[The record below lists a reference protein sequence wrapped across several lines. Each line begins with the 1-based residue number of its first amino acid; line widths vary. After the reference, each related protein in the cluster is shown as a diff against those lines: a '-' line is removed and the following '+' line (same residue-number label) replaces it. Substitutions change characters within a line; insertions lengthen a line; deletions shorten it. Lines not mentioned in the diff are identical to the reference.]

1 MTFFRS
7 LSIQKKL
14 TAIIMVTAG
23 VVLLL
28 TTVAFMVTEIVSYR
42 RALVANVSSV
52 AEIIAAN
59 ARMPLSYQEQRLLND
74 ILASLDSEASIREAY
89 IFDQK
94 NHPVA
99 QFVKDRESLK
109 FLSFTENSSQHTRR
123 LETAIERGEAHTFF
137 SSNGLSAFTPVIHDT
152 TRIGMVYLLADLD
165 PLYNRLLWFAIAGIG
180 VMALSIL
187 AAYFIASHLQAY
199 ISQPVLDL
207 VGKMRLTSEFQ
218 MESLVG
224 GPRKKDELK
233 LLDAGFSHLLEQLQQ
248 RNAELEKHQ
257 AELEDQVRQ
266 RTAELQ
272 AAKDLADNANEAKS
286 RFLANMSHE
295 IRTPMIGVLGMT
307 DLLLGTPLDT
317 NQRSLAQTV
326 HRSGE
331 TLLAILN
338 DILDFSKIEAG
349 KLELETV
356 EFNLREAIEEAVEL
370 FTEKAY
376 SKGVELT
383 SLIPT
388 TLPQRVVGDP
398 TRLRQVL
405 FNLIGNAVKFT
416 EQGEVVV
423 ELELDK
429 GRADKTG
436 IRFSVSDTGIGIDET
451 VRARIFDSFSQADN
465 STSRHYGGT
474 GLGLAISR
482 QLVTMMG
489 GEILLDSAPG
499 QGSTFSFTLD
509 LDIEDQRQGASN
521 ATLPHLPDNTPVLVI
536 ESNQTQRRV
545 LTHYLQSLG
554 GDVDIASTPSE
565 AKTLSAKRALM
576 GHPYTLTIMGCCSGK
591 NTEGTFEQIRILR
604 QQKALTPSKALL
616 LCPPVSPCLQDN
628 HWEPHFQAIISKPIK
643 LAGLAQVIDDV
654 LHDKA
659 AIPQQSIAQTTSSEP
674 VEGPTVQPLGRILL
688 AEDTPATQR
697 LIQIILNKMGY
708 EVTIVPNGEA
718 VIQTLVDQDFSL
730 VLMDCQMPIMDGYA
744 ATRHLRAMDIKTP
757 IIALTADAQ
766 IENIDRC
773 KEAGMDDYLAKPF
786 RQAKLLEVLGRWLP
800 GEEAQTGKEVS
811 ASPRS

>member
-1 MTFFRS
+1 MTFFRGM
-7 LSIQKKL
+7 SIQKKL
-14 TAIIMVTAG
+14 TAIMMVTAG

-59 ARMPLSYQEQRLLND
+59 ARMPLSYQNQRLLND
-74 ILASLDSEASIREAY
+74 TLAALDSEASIREAY

-94 NHPVA
+94 NRPVA

-109 FLSFTENSSQHTRR
+109 FLGFTENSPQHTRR
-123 LETAIERGEAHTFF
+123 LETAIERGEAHHFF

-152 TRIGMVYLLADLD
+152 TRIGMIYLLADLD
-165 PLYNRLLWFAIAGIG
+165 SLYSRLLWFAIAGIG

-187 AAYFIASHLQAY
+187 AAYFIASHLQAH

-207 VGKMRLTSEFQ
+207 VGKMRSTSEFQ
-218 MESLVG
+218 MDPMPG
-224 GPRKKDELK
+224 GTRKKDELK
-233 LLDAGFSHLLEQLQQ
+233 LLDAGFSHLLQQLQE
-248 RNAELEKHQ
+248 RNAELVKHQ
-257 AELEDQVRQ
+257 EELEDQVRQ

-307 DLLLGTPLDT
+307 DLLLGTTLDA

-326 HRSGE
+326 HHSGE

-349 KLELETV
+349 KLELETID
-356 EFNLREAIEEAVEL
+356 FNLREAIEEAVEL

-376 SKGVELT
+376 SKGVELV
-383 SLIPT
+383 SLIPM

-416 EQGEVVV
+416 ERGEVVV

-429 GRADKTG
+429 GRGGNTG

-451 VRARIFDSFSQADN
+451 AKAQIFDSFSQADS

-482 QLVTMMG
+482 QLVAMMG

-509 LDIEDQRQGASN
+509 LDIEDQRLDVCSA
-521 ATLPHLPDNTPVLVI
+521 ALPHLPDNTTVLVI
-536 ESNQTQRRV
+536 EPNPTQRRV

-554 GDVDIASTPSE
+554 CDVDRVATHAE
-565 AKTLSAKRALM
+565 AKTLSAKRTLM

-591 NTEGTFEQIRILR
+591 DTEGTFEQIRLLR
-604 QQKALTPSKALL
+604 QQTALKSSRALL

-628 HWEPHFQAIISKPIK
+628 RWETYFQAIISKPVK
-643 LAGLAQVIDDV
+643 LASLAQVIDDV
-654 LHDKA
+654 LHDRTA
-659 AIPQQSIAQTTSSEP
+659 MPHQSIPQTASSAPGEEP
-674 VEGPTVQPLGRILL
+674 LVHPLGRILL

-708 EVTIVPNGEA
+708 EVTTVPNGEA
-718 VIQTLVDQDFSL
+718 AIQTLVDQDFSL
-730 VLMDCQMPIMDGYA
+730 VLMDCQMPIMDGYT

-800 GEEAQTGKEVS
+800 EEAAQAEKEAS
-811 ASPRS
+811 AIPRI

>member
-7 LSIQKKL
+7 MSIQKKL
-14 TAIIMVTAG
+14 TAIMMATAG

-28 TTVAFMVTEIVSYR
+28 ATISFMVTEIVSYR

-59 ARMPLSYQEQRLLND
+59 ARMPLSYQEHRLLD
-74 ILASLDSEASIREAY
+74 EILASLRAEANLREAY

-94 NHPVA
+94 NRPVA
-99 QFVKDRESLK
+99 QFVKNRESLK
-109 FLSFTENSSQHTRR
+109 FLSFTENSPQHTQR
-123 LETAIERGEAHTFF
+123 LQNAIETGKDHHFF
-137 SSNGLSAFTPVIHDT
+137 SSNSLSVFSPVIHDN

-165 PLYNRLLWFAIAGIG
+165 PLYSRLLWFAIAGIG

-187 AAYFIASHLQAY
+187 SAYFIASRLQSY

-207 VGKMRLTSEFQ
+207 VGRMQSASEFQ
-218 MESLVG
+218 DGPLPA

-233 LLDAGFSHLLEQLQQ
+233 LLDAGFNHLLKQLQQ

-257 AELEDQVRQ
+257 AELENQVQQ

-272 AAKDLADNANEAKS
+272 AAKDLADNANQAKS

-307 DLLLGTPLDT
+307 DLLLGTPLDA

-326 HRSGE
+326 HHSGE

-349 KLELETV
+349 KLELETI
-356 EFNLREAIEEAVEL
+356 EFSVRDAVEEAVEL

-376 SKGVELT
+376 SKGVELV
-383 SLIPT
+383 SFIPT
-388 TLPQRVVGDP
+388 TLPQRIIGDP

-416 EQGEVVV
+416 ERGEVLV
-423 ELELDK
+423 ELEEEKRSD
-429 GRADKTG
+429 DKTT
-436 IRFSVSDTGIGIDET
+436 IRFSVRDTGIGVDEA

-482 QLVTMMG
+482 QLVVMMG
-489 GEILLDSAPG
+489 GEIMLDSTPN
-499 QGSTFSFTLD
+499 QGSTFSFAID
-509 LDIEDQRQGASN
+509 FAIEAHKPELSRA
-521 ATLPHLPDNTPVLVI
+521 ALPHLPDRTTILVI
-536 ESNQTQRRV
+536 EANETQRRV
-545 LTHYLQSLG
+545 LAHYLQGL
-554 GDVDIASTPSE
+554 DCEVDLAATQSE

-576 GHPYTLTIMGCCSGK
+576 GHPYTLAIMGCCSRT
-591 NTEGTFEQIRILR
+591 NAEGTLEQMSILR
-604 QQKALTPSKALL
+604 RQVALKSSKALL

-628 HWEPHFQAIISKPIK
+628 SWMTSFQAIIPKPVK
-643 LAGLAQVIDDV
+643 LAILAQVIDDV
-654 LHDKA
+654 LHSRT
-659 AIPQQSIAQTTSSEP
+659 SIHSLPMAQPS
-674 VEGPTVQPLGRILL
+674 PLAPLEETPGESLGHILL

-697 LIQIILNKMGY
+697 LIQIILNKLGY
-708 EVTIVPNGEA
+708 EVTIVPNGETA
-718 VIQTLVDQDFSL
+718 IQTLIDQDFSL
-730 VLMDCQMPIMDGYA
+730 VLMDCQMPIMDGYT

-786 RQAKLLEVLGRWLP
+786 RQAQLLEVLGRWLP
-800 GEEAQTGKEVS
+800 GTGEYAKKGAFAGPQS
-811 ASPRS
+811 

>member
-7 LSIQKKL
+7 MSIQKKL
-14 TAIIMVTAG
+14 TAIMMVTAG

-59 ARMPLSYQEQRLLND
+59 ARMPLSYQNQRLLND
-74 ILASLDSEASIREAY
+74 TLAALDSEASIREAY

-94 NHPVA
+94 NRPVA

-109 FLSFTENSSQHTRR
+109 FLGFTENSPQHTRR
-123 LETAIERGEAHTFF
+123 LETAIERGEAHHFF

-152 TRIGMVYLLADLD
+152 TRIGMIYLLADLD
-165 PLYNRLLWFAIAGIG
+165 SLYSRLLWFAIAGIG

-187 AAYFIASHLQAY
+187 AAYFIASHLQAH

-207 VGKMRLTSEFQ
+207 VGKMRSTSEFQ
-218 MESLVG
+218 MDPLPG
-224 GPRKKDELK
+224 GTRKKDELK
-233 LLDAGFSHLLEQLQQ
+233 LLDAGFSHLLQQLQE
-248 RNAELEKHQ
+248 RNAELVKHQ
-257 AELEDQVRQ
+257 EELEDQVRQ

-307 DLLLGTPLDT
+307 DLLLGTPLDA

-326 HRSGE
+326 HHSGE

-349 KLELETV
+349 KLELETID
-356 EFNLREAIEEAVEL
+356 FNLREAIEEAVEL

-376 SKGVELT
+376 SKGVELV

-416 EQGEVVV
+416 ERGEVVV
-423 ELELDK
+423 ELERDK
-429 GRADKTG
+429 GRGGNTG

-451 VRARIFDSFSQADN
+451 VKAQIFDSFSQADT

-482 QLVTMMG
+482 QLVAMMG

-499 QGSTFSFTLD
+499 QGSTFSFILD
-509 LDIEDQRQGASN
+509 LGIEDQRQEVCSPA
-521 ATLPHLPDNTPVLVI
+521 LPHLPDNTTVLVI
-536 ESNQTQRRV
+536 ESNPTQRRV

-554 GDVDIASTPSE
+554 CDVDMAATHAE
-565 AKTLSAKRALM
+565 AKTLSAKRTLM

-591 NTEGTFEQIRILR
+591 DTEGTFEQIRLLR
-604 QQKALTPSKALL
+604 QQTALKSSRALL

-628 HWEPHFQAIISKPIK
+628 RWETHFQAIISKPVK
-643 LAGLAQVIDDV
+643 LASLAQVIDDV
-654 LHDKA
+654 LHDRTA
-659 AIPQQSIAQTTSSEP
+659 TPHQAIPQTAPSAPGEEP
-674 VEGPTVQPLGRILL
+674 LVHPLGRILL

-708 EVTIVPNGEA
+708 EVTTVPNGEA
-718 VIQTLVDQDFSL
+718 AIQTLVDQDFSL
-730 VLMDCQMPIMDGYA
+730 VLMDCQMPIMDGYT

-773 KEAGMDDYLAKPF
+773 IEAGMDDYLAKPF

-800 GEEAQTGKEVS
+800 EEAGQAEKEAS
-811 ASPRS
+811 ASPMI